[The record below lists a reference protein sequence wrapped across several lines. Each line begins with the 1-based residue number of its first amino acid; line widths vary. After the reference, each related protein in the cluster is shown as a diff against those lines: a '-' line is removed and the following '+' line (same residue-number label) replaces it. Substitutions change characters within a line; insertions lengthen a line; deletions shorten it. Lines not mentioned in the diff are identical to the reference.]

1 MARNKSA
8 RRTRLREVNKRIVV
22 ATEGPTERDYIKRL
36 IGRDRYSNVTFA
48 KQSGDNSD
56 PGSVINALSRAK
68 DRIASKYDPNDE
80 DEYWAVIDKDQWDL
94 ESAAKQI
101 RQKQICLSESYPCFE
116 LWLLLHFKQLNELRG
131 LAGKTSGGKC
141 KPVTDVLES
150 EDPPYQKGK
159 VTNKRY
165 FDEETTNQAIAK
177 AKHLDNAVSS
187 RPLRSFGTRVYKLIE
202 SIRRSSTSPNNPNH

>member
-1 MARNKSA
+1 MARNKSK
-8 RRTRLREVNKRIVV
+8 RRSRLREVNKRIVV

-36 IGRDRYSNVTFA
+36 IGNDRYSNVTFA

-101 RQKQICLSESYPCFE
+101 RQKQFCLAESYPCFE
-116 LWLLLHFKQLNELRG
+116 LWLLLYHMKVNELRG
-131 LAGKTSGGKC
+131 LAGKTSSGRC
-141 KPVTDVLES
+141 MPVTDVLKS
-150 EDPPYQKGK
+150 VDPPYQKGK
-159 VTNKRY
+159 VTNKCY
-165 FDEETTNQAIAK
+165 FDEVETIEAIAK
-177 AKHLDNAVSS
+177 AKTLDETRAN
-187 RPLRSFGTRVYKLIE
+187 RPLRGFGTRVYKLIE
-202 SIRRSSTSPNNPNH
+202 SIRKSTT